1 LPALPFLLDYFKTIL
16 PGLDSAYGRIMIST
30 LIVCGFIFLRKQDKA
45 VFLYLLTVIC
55 LPLLV
60 VYIVKPAYIIERYFI
75 FMLPL
80 LLLVIGCGI
89 IYLPT
94 MLYLPKRYVLIVM
107 LTILAGLS
115 AIQFPQIVKTIT
127 EDRQNYREAANYVDE
142 HLKTSRNS
150 CVIGIGF
157 GSNHL
162 QYYLDEPLIIPE
174 TFESFSQ
181 LLQTR
186 DTIWCVTSGWL
197 PAIRPAHEDGTLYRE
212 VPEHEKIYTY
222 INAHFLRIQYFPTRF
237 PTEIFKV
244 SK

>member
-1 LPALPFLLDYFKTIL
+1 
-16 PGLDSAYGRIMIST
+16 
-30 LIVCGFIFLRKQDKA
+30 
-45 VFLYLLTVIC
+45 
-55 LPLLV
+55 
-60 VYIVKPAYIIERYFI
+60 
-75 FMLPL
+75 MLPL

-222 INAHFLRIQYFPTRF
+222 INAHFSRIQYFPTRF